1 MAVINKEKYLRE
13 IASFVQKGAL
23 EFENGDRPVVE
34 MDGMKVYISRVG
46 FDFDRGEITYDV
58 SDAAGKILPAAHGE
72 RPLAALDVRTLA
84 SVSGTVKEYAALR
97 SSRERNL
104 VNVESRLKETARRLS
119 SGPKM

>member
-58 SDAAGKILPAAHGE
+58 SDAAGKILPSVHGE

>member
-34 MDGMKVYISRVG
+34 MDGMKVYVSRVG

-58 SDAAGKILPAAHGE
+58 SDAAGKILPSVHGE